1 MTRAVWCYSEV
12 NSVAREV
19 VTAGRELASL
29 LAGEHLFV
37 VTERSR
43 ANEGAGEV
51 LLVDGGAEVGEDTD
65 LIAEALARAAT
76 KKRPSA
82 ILVGAT
88 RAGRI
93 VAARLAAKL
102 RLGCLSEV
110 YRLGIEG
117 SSLVGERN
125 VFAGKVVARVKAAL
139 PCVATV
145 KVGTYP
151 RASEGR
157 TGLEVEEVGSLQG
170 AVRLV
175 KTLEKQAAT
184 IDLRGAS
191 VIVSAGRGFKTKE
204 DLKLAEDLARALGGA
219 LGCSR
224 PLSSDYGWLPEEL
237 HIGLTGVT
245 VRPSLYFA
253 LGISGQLQHV
263 AGIKESKVIAAVNT
277 DRDAP
282 IFQVAD
288 YGIVGD
294 LYQVVPAILKLL
306 KG

>member
-1 MTRAVWCYSEV
+1 V

-19 VTAGRELASL
+19 AAAGRELTESL
-29 LAGEHLFV
+29 SGEQLFV

-43 ANEGAGEV
+43 AGEGAGKV
-51 LLVDGGAEVGEDTD
+51 LLVDGGVEVEGDPD

-88 RAGRI
+88 RSGRI

-102 RLGCLSEV
+102 SQGCLSDV
-110 YRLGIEG
+110 YRLRVQGTSI
-117 SSLVGERN
+117 VGDRD
-125 VFAGKVVARVKAAL
+125 VFAGKVVAEVKADL

-151 RASEGR
+151 AMSEGK
-157 TGLEVEEVGSLQG
+157 TGLEVEEVGSLHG
-170 AVRLV
+170 GVRLV
-175 KTLEKQAAT
+175 KTLEKRDAT
-184 IDLRGAS
+184 TDLRGAT
-191 VIVSAGRGFKTKE
+191 VIVSAGRGFRTKE
-204 DLKLAEDLARALGGA
+204 DLRLAEDLAKALGGA

-245 VRPSLYFA
+245 VKPSLYFA

-282 IFQVAD
+282 IFQVSD

-294 LYQVVPAILKLL
+294 LYQVVPTILKIL
-306 KG
+306 KGY

>member
-1 MTRAVWCYSEV
+1 
-12 NSVAREV
+12 
-19 VTAGRELASL
+19 LAESL
-29 LAGEHLFV
+29 SGEQLFV

-43 ANEGAGEV
+43 AGEGAGKV
-51 LLVDGGAEVGEDTD
+51 LLVDGGEEVEGDPD

-88 RAGRI
+88 RTGRI

-102 RLGCLSEV
+102 RLGCLSDV
-110 YRLGIEG
+110 YRLKVQGPSI
-117 SSLVGERN
+117 LGERD
-125 VFAGKVVARVKAAL
+125 VFAGKVVAQVKADL
-139 PCVATV
+139 PCVASV

-151 RASEGR
+151 KMSEGR

-170 AVRLV
+170 GVRLV
-175 KTLEKQAAT
+175 ETLEKRAAT
-184 IDLRGAS
+184 TDLRSAS
-191 VIVSAGRGFKTKE
+191 VIVSAGRGFRTK
-204 DLKLAEDLARALGGA
+204 
-219 LGCSR
+219 
-224 PLSSDYGWLPEEL
+224 EEL

-245 VRPSLYFA
+245 VRPSLYLA
-253 LGISGQLQHV
+253 LGISGQLQHI

-277 DRDAP
+277 DKDAP

-294 LYQVVPAILKLL
+294 LYQVVPAILEIL
-306 KG
+306 KS

>member
-1 MTRAVWCYSEV
+1 M
-12 NSVAREV
+12 
-19 VTAGRELASL
+19 VTAGRELAESL
-29 LAGEHLFV
+29 SGEHLFV
-37 VTERSR
+37 VSDRSR
-43 ANEGAGEV
+43 VSEGAGRV
-51 LLVDGGAEVGEDTD
+51 LLVDGSGEEARDNPD

-76 KKRPSA
+76 KKRPSV

-93 VAARLAAKL
+93 IAARLSAKL
-102 RLGCLSEV
+102 RLGCLSDV
-110 YRLGIEG
+110 YRLRTDG
-117 SSLVGERN
+117 SSIVGERD
-125 VFAGKVVARVKAAL
+125 VFAGKVVAQVKADL

-145 KVGTYP
+145 KVGAYP
-151 RASEGR
+151 RASEGS
-157 TGLEVEEVGSLQG
+157 TGLEVEDVGSLRG
-170 AVRLV
+170 RVRLV
-175 KTLEKQAAT
+175 RTLEKQAAT
-184 IDLRGAS
+184 TDLRGAS

-204 DLKLAEDLARALGGA
+204 DLGLAEDLARALGGA

-237 HIGLTGVT
+237 HIGLTGIT
-245 VRPSLYFA
+245 VKPSLYLA

-288 YGIVGD
+288 YGILGD
-294 LYQVVPAILKLL
+294 LYQVVPAILKVL

>member
-1 MTRAVWCYSEV
+1 V

-19 VTAGRELASL
+19 ATAGKELVNSL
-29 LAGEHLFV
+29 SGEQLFV

-43 ANEGAGEV
+43 ASEGAGKV
-51 LLVDGGAEVGEDTD
+51 LMVDGGSEVGEDPD

-76 KKRPSA
+76 KRRPSA

-88 RAGRI
+88 RTGRI

-102 RLGCLSEV
+102 RLGCLGDV
-110 YRLGIEG
+110 YRLKVQG
-117 SSLVGERN
+117 SSLVGERD
-125 VFAGKVVARVKAAL
+125 VFSGKVVAQVKADL

-151 RASEGR
+151 GTSEGKS
-157 TGLEVEEVGSLQG
+157 GLEVEEVGSIRG
-170 AVRLV
+170 GVRLV

-184 IDLRGAS
+184 TDLRGAP
-191 VIVSAGRGFKTKE
+191 VIIAAGRGFRKKE
-204 DLKLAEDLARALGGA
+204 DLRLAEDLVTALGGA

-294 LYQVVPAILKLL
+294 LYQVVPAILEIL

>member
-1 MTRAVWCYSEV
+1 V

-19 VTAGRELASL
+19 ATAGRELTGSL
-29 LAGEHLFV
+29 SGEQLFV

-43 ANEGAGEV
+43 AGEGAGKV
-51 LLVDGGAEVGEDTD
+51 LLVDGGVEVEGDPD

-82 ILVGAT
+82 VLVGAT
-88 RAGRI
+88 RTGRI

-102 RLGCLSEV
+102 RLGCLSNV
-110 YRLGIEG
+110 YRLRVQG
-117 SSLVGERN
+117 SSIVGDRD
-125 VFAGKVVARVKAAL
+125 VFAGKVVAEVKADL

-151 RASEGR
+151 AMSEGS
-157 TGLEVEEVGSLQG
+157 TGLEVEEVGSLHRS
-170 AVRLV
+170 VRLV
-175 KTLEKQAAT
+175 KTLEKREAT
-184 IDLRGAS
+184 TDLRGAS

-204 DLKLAEDLARALGGA
+204 DLRLAEDLAKALGGA

-282 IFQVAD
+282 IFQVSD

-294 LYQVVPAILKLL
+294 LYQVVPTILKIL
-306 KG
+306 KGY

>member
-1 MTRAVWCYSEV
+1 M

-19 VTAGRELASL
+19 ATAARELADSL
-29 LAGEHLFV
+29 SGEQHFI
-37 VTERSR
+37 VTQRSR
-43 ANEGAGEV
+43 VSDGAGKV
-51 LLVDGGAEVGEDTD
+51 LLVDGGADVGGDPD
-65 LIAEALARAAT
+65 LIAEALARAAK

-88 RAGRI
+88 RTGRI

-102 RLGCLSEV
+102 KMGCLSDV
-110 YRLGIEG
+110 FRLRVQG
-117 SSLVGERN
+117 SSIVGDRD
-125 VFAGKVVARVKAAL
+125 VFAGKAVAEVKADL

-151 RASEGR
+151 VTSEGS
-157 TGLEVEEVGSLQG
+157 TGSEVEEVGSLQG
-170 AVRLV
+170 GVRLV
-175 KTLEKQAAT
+175 ETLEKRGAT
-184 IDLRGAS
+184 TDLRSAS
-191 VIVSAGRGFKTKE
+191 VIVSAGRGFRKKE
-204 DLKLAEDLARALGGA
+204 DLRLAEDLARAIGGA

-263 AGIKESKVIAAVNT
+263 AGIKESKVITAVNT

-294 LYQVVPAILKLL
+294 LYQVVPAILEIL

>member
-1 MTRAVWCYSEV
+1 M
-12 NSVAREV
+12 
-19 VTAGRELASL
+19 
-29 LAGEHLFV
+29 
-37 VTERSR
+37 TERSR
-43 ANEGAGEV
+43 ASQGAGKV
-51 LLVDGGAEVGEDTD
+51 LLVDGGAEVVEDPD
-65 LIAEALARAAT
+65 LTVEALARAAA

-88 RAGRI
+88 RTGRI

-102 RLGCLSEV
+102 RLGCLSDV
-110 YRLGIEG
+110 YRLKVQG
-117 SSLVGERN
+117 SSILGERD
-125 VFAGKVVARVKAAL
+125 VFAGKVVAQVKADL
-139 PCVATV
+139 PCVASV

-151 RASEGR
+151 KMSEGR

-170 AVRLV
+170 GVRLV
-175 KTLEKQAAT
+175 ETLEKRAAT
-184 IDLRGAS
+184 TDLRSAS
-191 VIVSAGRGFKTKE
+191 VIVSAGRGFRTKE
-204 DLKLAEDLARALGGA
+204 DLSLAEDLARALGGA

-245 VRPSLYFA
+245 VRPSLYLA
-253 LGISGQLQHV
+253 LGISGQLQHI

-277 DRDAP
+277 DKDAP

-294 LYQVVPAILKLL
+294 LYQVVPAILEIL
-306 KG
+306 KS